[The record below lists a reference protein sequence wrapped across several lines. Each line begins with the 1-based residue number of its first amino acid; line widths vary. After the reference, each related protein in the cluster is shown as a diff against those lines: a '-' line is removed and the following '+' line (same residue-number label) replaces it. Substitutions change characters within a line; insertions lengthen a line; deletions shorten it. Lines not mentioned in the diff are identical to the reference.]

1 MQRFST
7 GHQIQIPVLYLALT
21 QCFRVKRRKKSLEPG
36 CKATLEKGGIHHAR
50 KPTRLSVRKQNPFIG
65 RSSTR
70 LNKSATV
77 LFFHTNLM
85 QMVSNSCASLYFSLI
100 LLIYF
105 ECVTYRLYATVTIF
119 KKRKATPR
127 KNFGHAT
134 PLWQTLC
141 NSHISLSQRSR
152 WPLWRSLTVR

>member
-1 MQRFST
+1 
-7 GHQIQIPVLYLALT
+7 
-21 QCFRVKRRKKSLEPG
+21 
-36 CKATLEKGGIHHAR
+36 
-50 KPTRLSVRKQNPFIG
+50 
-65 RSSTR
+65 
-70 LNKSATV
+70 
-77 LFFHTNLM
+77 M

-152 WPLWRSLTVR
+152 WPLWRSLTVRWCSVILLTRKAILKKTAILRPKWSEMQLKAYEPIRSPAKYDAWVNAFRWFLLQINSHWKMKKKKTGPVLIREIGQD